1 MVRIRKE
8 IEEKITNLL
17 FDFYFEELSE
27 NKIRIK
33 NLDAILEVESINKK
47 SSKQLLLGL
56 LREYVLHLPL
66 STNYNFLENLEALF
80 TKGELRYDDASSN
93 FLLFASESYGLVLFD
108 GQKYFLNKDI
118 VEVLRKFKHDPK
130 HRDSLKHLPYLKVK
144 SD

>member
-33 NLDAILEVESINKK
+33 NLDAILEIESINKK

-56 LREYVLHLPL
+56 LREYVSHLPL
-66 STNYNFLENLEALF
+66 STNYNFLENLETLF
-80 TKGELRYDDASSN
+80 TKGELRYDHVSSN
-93 FLLFASESYGLVLFD
+93 FLLFASECYGLVFFD

-118 VEVLRKFKHDPK
+118 IEVLRKFKYDPK
-130 HRDSLKHLPYLKVK
+130 HRDLLKHLPYLKVK